1 MFSAW
6 NFYAWIASA
15 AAALMMLGIVVAV
28 SALLAYTT
36 IAVLGKEKKMAKRGV
51 GKAEVEKEAAA
62 RKVA

>member
-6 NFYAWIASA
+6 NSHEWIASV

-36 IAVLGKEKKMAKRGV
+36 IAVLGKDKEPAKGGL
-51 GKAEVEKEAAA
+51 GKAEAEKEAAT